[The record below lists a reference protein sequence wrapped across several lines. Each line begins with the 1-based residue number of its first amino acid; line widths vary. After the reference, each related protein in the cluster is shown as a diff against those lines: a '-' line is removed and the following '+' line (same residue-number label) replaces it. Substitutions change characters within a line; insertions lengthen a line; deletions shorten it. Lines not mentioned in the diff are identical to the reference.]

1 MQKLRQRVIDLETL
15 LDEYKVTNAALG
27 EDVDRLEVE
36 LKARDARDQGDVS
49 MAEDEAR
56 DVPSPEKWQ
65 EALKVIGQVQ
75 ERNRELEEG
84 EHNVEHYCR
93 NSCSF
98 LL

>member
-1 MQKLRQRVIDLETL
+1 MQKLQQRVIDLETL
-15 LDEYKVTNAALG
+15 LDEYKVTNATLG

-65 EALKVIGQVQ
+65 EALKVVGQVQ
-75 ERNRELEEG
+75 ERNRGLEEG
-84 EHNVEHYCR
+84 KQNVKRYCHNSY
-93 NSCSF
+93 SF

>member
-56 DVPSPEKWQ
+56 DVPSSEKWQ
-65 EALKVIGQVQ
+65 EALTVVGQVQ

-84 EHNVEHYCR
+84 EQNIESYCR
-93 NSCSF
+93 NSYSF